1 MVRLTNMRLG
11 IVVLVAFLSYKG
23 GEVGASEISKS
34 EVKEKEN
41 LFEVDKVEE
50 ESRDESD
57 EGDKERR
64 DMLSDIE
71 SEGVVDEVEY
81 LDDDLEEDEEE
92 EEELDLE
99 EEDVTLESVRLGWD
113 LFKEWQEVADHELNF
128 QSAIVLNMS
137 KT

>member
-1 MVRLTNMRLG
+1 MRLG
-11 IVVLVAFLSYKG
+11 VVVLVAFLSYKG

-50 ESRDESD
+50 KSRDESN
-57 EGDKERR
+57 EGDIESR
-64 DMLSDIE
+64 DMLSDID

-81 LDDDLEEDEEE
+81 LDDDLEEDEE

-113 LFKEWQEVADHELNF
+113 LFKEWQEV
-128 QSAIVLNMS
+128 
-137 KT
+137 

>member
-11 IVVLVAFLSYKG
+11 VVVLVAFLSYKG
-23 GEVGASEISKS
+23 GEVGASETSEG
-34 EVKEKEN
+34 EVKEKVN
-41 LFEVDKVEE
+41 LLEDDKVEE

-57 EGDKERR
+57 EGVKESR
-64 DMLSDIE
+64 DMLSDID

-81 LDDDLEEDEEE
+81 LDDDLEEEE

-113 LFKEWQEVADHELNF
+113 LFKEWQEV
-128 QSAIVLNMS
+128 
-137 KT
+137 